1 MTLAPTPKSL
11 RFIRMLRV
19 ALHLT
24 WGLFVASVLFRLT
37 PVAQHNRLSQRW
49 SKKMLAIFGVE
60 VQLHGDMP
68 NLDTRGIII
77 VSNHMSWL
85 DIWLIYSIRPVRF
98 ISKADVRDWPVI
110 GWLAQQSG
118 TLFIRR
124 DQRRHTAA
132 INRQAAELLA
142 QGDCIGLF
150 PEGTTTDG
158 LSMLPFHSSLFQAAV
173 IHQAP
178 VVLLTIRYLLPDGSI
193 DTAPAYYGGLTLLD
207 SFRAVLARRRIR
219 VKVTC
224 IGTLDTHG
232 KSRREIS
239 LTAEAAIAKHL
250 NLPVPH
256 KKPGTPADL
265 PGAAPSNDHPTNSL
279 YPTPHADSPH

>member
-158 LSMLPFHSSLFQAAV
+158 LSMLPLSFFFVSSRCYPPSAGGVTYYSLSITRWQ
-173 IHQAP
+173 HRYRTG
-178 VVLLTIRYLLPDGSI
+178 LLWRA
-193 DTAPAYYGGLTLLD
+193 DTARFV
-207 SFRAVLARRRIR
+207 SRRISAAAYSR
-219 VKVTC
+219 
-224 IGTLDTHG
+224 
-232 KSRREIS
+232 KS
-239 LTAEAAIAKHL
+239 
-250 NLPVPH
+250 NLH
-256 KKPGTPADL
+256 R
-265 PGAAPSNDHPTNSL
+265 HPR
-279 YPTPHADSPH
+279 HAR

>member
-1 MTLAPTPKSL
+1 
-11 RFIRMLRV
+11 
-19 ALHLT
+19 
-24 WGLFVASVLFRLT
+24 
-37 PVAQHNRLSQRW
+37 
-49 SKKMLAIFGVE
+49 MLAIFGVE
-60 VQLHGDMP
+60 VQLHGNMP